1 MTTQANPNVD
11 TTYVEEQEAMLAQVL
26 LLSYYIII
34 INDGFPGRETPRSNN
49 GKPVHRAAS

>member
-26 LLSYYIII
+26 LSLLYNYYQRWLPRYHYYHYYII
-34 INDGFPGRETPRSNN
+34 
-49 GKPVHRAAS
+49 